1 MNRLFNTNYNHRS
14 LDFALLILRLAIAV
28 LMLTHGIAKLNT
40 LLEGG
45 EIKFPDP
52 IGVGPVLSLV
62 LAVFAEVFCSALI
75 LIGLATRLAVLP
87 LIITM
92 VIAVLVIHGADGMAE
107 KELGLHYLVAYLV
120 LLFAGSGR
128 FSIDSLIS
136 RKTTRSKRG
145 Y

>member
-1 MNRLFNTNYNHRS
+1 MSRLFNTNYNHRS
-14 LDFALLILRLAIAV
+14 LDIALLIFRVSIAL
-28 LMLTHGIAKLNT
+28 LMLTHGIPKFNT
-40 LLEGG
+40 LLAGG

-52 IGVGPVLSLV
+52 IGVGAVLSLV
-62 LAVFAEVFCSALI
+62 FAVFAEAFCSI
-75 LIGLATRLAVLP
+75 LIFLGLATRLAVLP

-92 VIAVLVIHGADGMAE
+92 LVAVFIIHAEDGLVKQEA
-107 KELGLHYLVAYLV
+107 GLHYLLAYVL

-136 RKTTRSKRG
+136 RKTSRSKRN

>member
-1 MNRLFNTNYNHRS
+1 MYRLFNTNYNHRS
-14 LDFALLILRLAIAV
+14 LDFALLILRLAIAL

-52 IGVGPVLSLV
+52 IGVGSVLSLV
-62 LAVFAEVFCSALI
+62 FAVFAEVFCSVLI
-75 LIGLATRLAVLP
+75 LLGLATRLAVLP
-87 LIITM
+87 LIVTM
-92 VIAVLVIHGADGMAE
+92 LVAVLIIHSNDGMKE
-107 KELGLHYLVAYLV
+107 KELGLHYLLTYIV

-128 FSIDSLIS
+128 FSVDSLIS
-136 RKTTRSKRG
+136 KKTTRSKRS